1 VDLSTSSWARDLT
14 SFLLR
19 KPSLSP
25 QMAFISLKAMQGL
38 RLGYRFVE
46 GGQGETGYHNTYTH
60 TYTPL
65 QR

>member
-1 VDLSTSSWARDLT
+1 
-14 SFLLR
+14 
-19 KPSLSP
+19 
-25 QMAFISLKAMQGL
+25 MAFISLKAMQGL